1 MKKEVINREKI
12 VVISYDDEFAIL
24 AKNPVKLDLQTVM
37 FSIPVTAQM
46 ADHLDS
52 SKIVQVQRYTI
63 DGTLFFKRKF
73 GYENSKMVEIL
84 IDLLERNY
92 NENREHTPGV

>member
-1 MKKEVINREKI
+1 VINRDKI
-12 VVISYDDEFAIL
+12 IVISYGDEFAIL
-24 AKNPVKLDLQTVM
+24 AKNPVRFNLQEVM
-37 FSIPVTAQM
+37 LSISITAEM

-52 SKIVQVQRYTI
+52 SKIVEVQRYTV

-73 GYENSKMVEIL
+73 GYENSKMIEIL

-92 NENREHTPGV
+92 DENTGLIPGV